1 MADELDSKRKAAE
14 EKVKAAEERYKEAW
28 AALSAASLNKIQNI
42 SSTKAVAA
50 ETAATKEVEAATTA
64 LEAAQSAWNDARGAK
79 GGRRKHKAKGTKR
92 RRHSGGFPDFR
103 NILPPSLAN
112 LFGLSPRPP
121 PPPPPSSAPALTP
134 QQPGING
141 GKSGKKR
148 KHSRRKY

>member
-1 MADELDSKRKAAE
+1 MADDLESKIKEAMKRLKDAETALADAETALATMIINDAGSQDHRDKAA
-14 EKVKAAEERYKEAW
+14 A
-28 AALSAASLNKIQNI
+28 
-42 SSTKAVAA
+42 AVAA
-50 ETAATKEVEAATTA
+50 ASNAVVAARSQVEDVKGTK
-64 LEAAQSAWNDARGAK
+64 GA
-79 GGRRKHKAKGTKR
+79 RRKHKARGTKR
-92 RRHSGGFPDFR
+92 RRHGAGLEDYLHPA
-103 NILPPSLAN
+103 LAK